1 MDIKNVHGIFISH
14 MYVPQAAAAVHA
26 RPGQGI
32 FEEKK
37 LGAGAGPFVGA

>member
-1 MDIKNVHGIFISH
+1 MHVLN
-14 MYVPQAAAAVHA
+14 VHA

-37 LGAGAGPFVGA
+37 KLEAGAGPFVGA